1 MNRKRQQGDP
11 PLPRRTRA
19 EMIIRSLFIQATNNF
34 ERMLSLGFLFALW
47 PVVKRLYRTP
57 EKRREIVIRH
67 LSFFNTQ
74 PYFANCILGVVAHVE
89 LDRGENLNVEV
100 ANIKKA
106 MMGALGALGDD
117 LFWTGV
123 MPAAGLLALVFYG
136 ALPGY
141 ALVGAI
147 SALVVYNVFHF
158 WARIKLFNVGLRLG
172 RRVTSYLKML
182 RLPRFAVSVKV
193 VASFLLGAFTVAVM
207 WRAVQTGFGGFGA
220 AAAVGGAVLASVVV
234 QSLGVKPGL
243 CWYLVAAAATVVG
256 VLTA

>member
-1 MNRKRQQGDP
+1 MKRTKHKVEP
-11 PLPRRTRA
+11 LLPRRTRA

-57 EKRREIVIRH
+57 EKRREAVIRH

-74 PYFANCILGVVAHVE
+74 PYFANCILGVIAHVE
-89 LDRGENLNVEV
+89 LGGEEDLDGEV
-100 ANIKKA
+100 TNIKKA

-117 LFWTGV
+117 LFWTGL
-123 MPAAGLLALVFYG
+123 MPAAALLALVFYG

-141 ALVGAI
+141 AFVGAI

-158 WARIKLFNVGLRLG
+158 WTRIKLFNVGLRLG

-182 RLPRFAVSVKV
+182 RLPRFAVGVKV
-193 VASFLLGAFTVAVM
+193 AASFLLGAFTVAVV
-207 WRAVQTGFGGFGA
+207 WGAVQTGFGGLGA
-220 AAAVGGAVLASVVV
+220 AAAVGGGVLASVVV
-234 QSLGVKPGL
+234 QSFGVKPGL
-243 CWYLVAAAATVVG
+243 CWYLVAAAATAAG
-256 VLTA
+256 MLTA